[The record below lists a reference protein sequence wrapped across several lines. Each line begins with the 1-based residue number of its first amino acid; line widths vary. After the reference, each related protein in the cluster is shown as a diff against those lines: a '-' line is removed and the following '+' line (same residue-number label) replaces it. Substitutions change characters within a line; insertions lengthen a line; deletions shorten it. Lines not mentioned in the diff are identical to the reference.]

1 MVMRTRMRGGLGLMV
16 LCAALALG
24 ATQAHADL
32 YSCKQK
38 DGTTLI
44 TNKPCGKGETAK
56 KIVYEGNGG
65 GDGGGGGGGGG
76 TPERFKKTAQESRE
90 RLALAKAANPN
101 VAVGESAYEEIILD
115 AAKTYNLPASFIK
128 GVIKVESNFHPHVV
142 SRTGAMGLMQ
152 LMPGTANFLGVKDPF
167 DPKENIF
174 GGAKLLRYL
183 ADLYNGDINRV
194 LAAYNAGEGAVDKYN
209 GIPYAQTK
217 EYVRRVYHFYKEFQ
231 RQERVQ

>member
-1 MVMRTRMRGGLGLMV
+1 MVRMTVRCVLGSAA
-16 LCAALALG
+16 LCAALLG
-24 ATQAHADL
+24 ASGQARADL

-44 TNKPCGKGETAK
+44 TNKPCGKGDTAK

-65 GDGGGGGGGGG
+65 GGGGGGGGS

-101 VAVGESAYEEIILD
+101 VAVGESAYEEIIRD

-194 LAAYNAGEGAVDKYN
+194 LAAYNAGEGAVDKYK
-209 GIPYAQTK
+209 GIPYAQTQ